1 MKNYLLIIFFSLL
14 LNSPSQGDHDA
25 FPRGFS
31 FFPKYEI
38 NGTDK
43 HYKFKSN
50 LIEDKAV
57 IKQIKNYEKTGLISY
72 LLFENGEIVI
82 DEKSSNF
89 MEFPEATVNGK
100 RLLKSNSVGK
110 SLSSYVIGHAICEG
124 YVNSVDTI
132 MNDWPIIKNTLY
144 EGQKLIDVLNMTAGD
159 QEFVG
164 QFKYKRDDV
173 VKGNSSSSSNIL
185 ALRYLMENNLQNT
198 KKSKP
203 IYNYSALAT
212 HVALNYIIFKTGKDY
227 QKLLNKIFNEHV
239 KVENSVYFLK
249 NSSDETIGSG
259 RYTFYATRY
268 DYLRIAKTIM
278 DDWNNDTCIGKYLKS
293 IYKSRI
299 KKNLKKR
306 SYIKVEKASTSYGG
320 QFHLDIIGIKDKK
333 ILGMAGK
340 GGQQIL
346 IDVEDK
352 KIIVINSLYT
362 HYNWKKIVYKKLKQ
376 K

>member
-1 MKNYLLIIFFSLL
+1 MKKYLSIVLLSLL
-14 LNSPSQGDHDA
+14 LNSSSQGDHDA

-57 IKQIKNYEKTGLISY
+57 IKQIKNYKKTGLISY
-72 LLFENGEIVI
+72 LLFQNDEIAI

-89 MEFPEATVNGK
+89 MEFPEATVSGK

-124 YVNSVDTI
+124 YVDSVDTI

-164 QFKYKRDDV
+164 QFKYNRDDV
-173 VKGNSSSSSNIL
+173 VKGNNSPSSNII

-212 HVALNYIIFKTGKDY
+212 HVALNYMIFKTGKDY

-278 DDWNNDTCIGKYLKS
+278 DDWNNDTCVGKYLKN
-293 IYKSRI
+293 IYEGRI
-299 KKNLKKR
+299 KKKQKNYNYDSIFMSAQK
-306 SYIKVEKASTSYGG
+306 YGG
-320 QFHLDIIGIKDKK
+320 QFHFDLKGLEKRK
-333 ILGMAGK
+333 ILGMDGL
-340 GGQQIL
+340 GGQQIV
-346 IDVEDK
+346 IDFDKK
-352 KIIVINSLYT
+352 KIIVINSLYS
-362 HYNWKKIVYKKLKQ
+362 HYNWKKIVHKKLKQ

>member
-1 MKNYLLIIFFSLL
+1 
-14 LNSPSQGDHDA
+14 
-25 FPRGFS
+25 
-31 FFPKYEI
+31 
-38 NGTDK
+38 
-43 HYKFKSN
+43 
-50 LIEDKAV
+50 
-57 IKQIKNYEKTGLISY
+57 
-72 LLFENGEIVI
+72 
-82 DEKSSNF
+82 

-124 YVNSVDTI
+124 YVNSVDTT

-159 QEFVG
+159 QEYVG
-164 QFKYKRDDV
+164 QLKYKRDDL
-173 VKGNSSSSSNIL
+173 VKGNSSPSSNIL
-185 ALRYLMENNLQNT
+185 ALKYLMENNLQNT

-203 IYNYSALAT
+203 TYNYSALAT
-212 HVALNYIIFKTGKDY
+212 HVALNYTIFKTGKDY
-227 QKLLNKIFNEHV
+227 QKLLNKIFNEHI

-278 DDWNNDTCIGKYLKS
+278 EDWNNDTCIGKYLQN
-293 IYKSRI
+293 IYESRI
-299 KKNLKKR
+299 KKNLKKKN
-306 SYIKVEKASTSYGG
+306 YKKVEGATTSYGG
-320 QFHLDIIGIKDKK
+320 QFHFDIIGIKNKK
-333 ILGMAGK
+333 ILGMGGK
-340 GGQQIL
+340 GGQQII
-346 IDVEDK
+346 IDVEGK

>member
-1 MKNYLLIIFFSLL
+1 MIKYLSVVLLSLL

-43 HYKFKSN
+43 NYKFKSN

-124 YVNSVDTI
+124 YVDSVDTI

-144 EGQKLIDVLNMTAGD
+144 EGQKLIDVLNMSAGD

-173 VKGNSSSSSNIL
+173 VKGNSSPSSNIL
-185 ALRYLMENNLQNT
+185 ALKYLMENNLQNT

-278 DDWNNDTCIGKYLKS
+278 DDWNNDTCVGKYLKN
-293 IYKSRI
+293 IYEGRI
-299 KKNLKKR
+299 KKKQKNYNYDSIFMSAQK
-306 SYIKVEKASTSYGG
+306 YGG
-320 QFHLDIIGIKDKK
+320 QFHFDLKGLEKRK
-333 ILGMAGK
+333 ILGMDGL
-340 GGQQIL
+340 GGQQIV
-346 IDVEDK
+346 IDFDKK
-352 KIIVINSLYT
+352 KIIVINSLYS
-362 HYNWKKIVYKKLKQ
+362 HYNWKKIVHKKLKQ

>member
-1 MKNYLLIIFFSLL
+1 MKKYLSIVLLSLL

-57 IKQIKNYEKTGLISY
+57 IKQIKNYKKTGLISY
-72 LLFENGEIVI
+72 LLFQNDEIVI

-89 MEFPEATVNGK
+89 MEFPEATVSGK

-124 YVNSVDTI
+124 YVDSVDAI

-144 EGQKLIDVLNMTAGD
+144 EDQKLIDVLNMTAGD
-159 QEFVG
+159 QEYVG
-164 QFKYKRDDV
+164 HYKYKKDDR
-173 VKGNSSSSSNIL
+173 VKGNNSPSSNII

-203 IYNYSALAT
+203 VYNYSALAT
-212 HVALNYIIFKTGKDY
+212 HVALNYTIFKTGKNY
-227 QKLLNKIFNEHV
+227 QKLLHKIFNEYV
-239 KVENSVYFLK
+239 KVENNVYFLK

-278 DDWNNDTCIGKYLKS
+278 EDWHNDTCVGKYLKN
-293 IYKSRI
+293 IYEGRI
-299 KKNLKKR
+299 KKNLKKKN
-306 SYIKVEKASTSYGG
+306 YKKVEGATTSYGG
-320 QFHLDIIGIKDKK
+320 QFHFDIIGIKNKK
-333 ILGMAGK
+333 ILGMGGK
-340 GGQQIL
+340 GGQQII
-346 IDVEDK
+346 IDVEGK
-352 KIIVINSLYT
+352 KIIVINFLYT